1 MPKQKREPKKPSKAS
16 RDMEEKIQRNYFTN
30 FDINQEFDLTD
41 VHQDFIDSALNRRTK
56 ISMINGP
63 AGSAKTYLS
72 VLAALQC
79 LRRKQVNEIVY
90 VRSIVESSSKS
101 LGSLPGEADEK
112 FLPWMY
118 PLFDKLQELL
128 SPAAAKTLMEEDLV
142 RGIPVNFVRGATFKD
157 ACVIID
163 EAQNLTLPEIITILT
178 RIGTNCKYFIV
189 GDTRQSDIGSK
200 TGFIDIYN
208 LFKDSE
214 SKRQG
219 IHTYEFTATEVVRSE
234 ILKYIVGRLDELN
247 K

>member
-1 MPKQKREPKKPSKAS
+1 MSKHKREPKKPSKAS
-16 RDMEEKIQRNYFTN
+16 KDIEERIQRNYFTN
-30 FDINQEFDLTD
+30 FDIKQEFDLTD
-41 VHQDFIDSALNRRTK
+41 VHQDFIDKALNRRTK

-79 LRRKQVNEIVY
+79 LRRKQVSEIVY
-90 VRSIVESSSKS
+90 VRSIVESSSRS

-128 SPAAAKTLMEEDLV
+128 SPDVGKNLISEEIV
-142 RGIPVNFVRGATFKD
+142 RGIPVNFVRGATFRD

-178 RIGTNCKYFIV
+178 RIGNNCKYFIV
-189 GDTRQSDIGSK
+189 GDTRQSDIGSR
-200 TGFIDIYN
+200 TGFTSIFN
-208 LFKDSE
+208 LFQDSE

-219 IHTYEFTATEVVRSE
+219 IYTYEFKATEVVRSE
-234 ILKYIVGRLDELN
+234 ILKYIVEKLDEL
-247 K
+247 KK